1 MSKKLIIFSSIALIA
16 IPIVLLLF
24 FFLVYP
30 QIRLSYYKAQA
41 DERIAQVTSG
51 ELEYLDA
58 SYTWEEEGCD
68 ARGYKC
74 VILEANRV
82 LDTDTRYTLWVDMYE
97 CTKAADSDNWN
108 CFQH

>member
-1 MSKKLIIFSSIALIA
+1 MNKKLIIISALTLIA

-30 QIRLSYYKAQA
+30 QIRLSYYQAQA
-41 DERIAQVTSG
+41 DERIAQVSSG
-51 ELEYLDA
+51 EIEYLNA
-58 SYTWEEEGCD
+58 SYTWEYEGCD

-82 LDTDTRYTLWVDMYE
+82 LDTDTRYTLLVDMYE
-97 CTKAADSDNWN
+97 CTKAADLDEWN
-108 CFQH
+108 CYKH